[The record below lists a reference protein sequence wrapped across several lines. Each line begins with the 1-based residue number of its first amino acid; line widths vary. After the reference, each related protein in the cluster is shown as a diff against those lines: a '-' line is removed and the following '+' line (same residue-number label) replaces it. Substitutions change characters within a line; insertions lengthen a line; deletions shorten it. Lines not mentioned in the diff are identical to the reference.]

1 MAKKTPEKPHTP
13 SAYDEF
19 LRSGEFDTIE
29 SDIDYFSAKPKQPQP
44 KRAAQAQPRSAGVRT
59 SSKKTI
65 KRAAVP
71 TQTVRKAKPAGKSKR
86 SRKKTASSGSK
97 LSQEYLA
104 MKAEQEQRSGK
115 APAKKRSVQYP
126 EKKAQQSHARQQ
138 KQYKNDN
145 LTTLITAAIL
155 TALLFGFSIITL
167 TSRIKPYS
175 EDENRYLAGRPKL
188 SAASVA
194 DGKYMDDMEN
204 YLSDQFA
211 GRSALVKARTALDIM
226 CGKKEINNVYIGKDH
241 FLFEK
246 PTAYDEATVAPT
258 IEAINNFTNKYKKL
272 NSFMALAP
280 TASSVLSDFMPANAP
295 VIDRQKQIKT
305 VYSQLHKSI
314 HAVDVYSTLAGN
326 DDRKSLYYRTDH
338 HWTTRAAELAFKQ
351 IAANM
356 KLDTSKTAIESLP
369 VSNTFQ
375 GTLASSSGL
384 FNAKD
389 TIEIA
394 VPKTDVK
401 YVVTNL
407 SEKKKS
413 SSVFVSDK
421 LKQKNQYEVFFG
433 GNFSQINIDT
443 TLNSKRVLMVVKDSY
458 ANCLIPM
465 LVPYYKRIVIIDP
478 RYYTDDINKTI
489 KNEGVTDILWLYNAD
504 TFLADT
510 SIQTVFR

>member
-1 MAKKTPEKPHTP
+1 MANKKPEKTHTP

-44 KRAAQAQPRSAGVRT
+44 KRAAQAQPRSASART
-59 SSKKTI
+59 SSQKTI

-71 TQTVRKAKPAGKSKR
+71 AKTARKAKPAAKMKR
-86 SRKKTASSGSK
+86 SRKKAAPTGSK

-104 MKAEQEQRSGK
+104 MKAEQEHSPAK
-115 APAKKRSVQYP
+115 APRKNLSP
-126 EKKAQQSHARQQ
+126 EYMERKAQQAHARKE

-145 LTTLITAAIL
+145 LNTLIAAAII

-175 EDENRYLAGRPKL
+175 ENENRYLAGRPKL
-188 SAASVA
+188 SAATVA
-194 DGKYMDDMEN
+194 DGKYMDDMES

-211 GRSALVKARTALDIM
+211 GRSVLVKTRTAIDVM

-272 NSFMALAP
+272 NSFMAIAP
-280 TASSVLSDFMPANAP
+280 TASSVLADLMPANAP
-295 VIDRQKQIKT
+295 LIDQQKQIKT
-305 VYSQLHKSI
+305 VYSKLHKNL
-314 HAVDVYSTLAGN
+314 HTVDVYSTLAGN
-326 DDRKSLYYRTDH
+326 DDRKNLYYRTDH

-356 KLDTSKTAIESLP
+356 KLDTSKTSIESLA
-369 VSNTFQ
+369 VTNDFQ
-375 GTLASSSGL
+375 GTLATSSGL

-394 VPKTDVK
+394 VPKSDVQ
-401 YVVTNL
+401 YVMTNV
-407 SEKKKS
+407 SENKKS
-413 SSVFVSDK
+413 SSVYVSKK
-421 LKQKNQYEVFFG
+421 LEQQNRYEVFFG

-478 RYYTDDINKTI
+478 RYYAEDIDKTI